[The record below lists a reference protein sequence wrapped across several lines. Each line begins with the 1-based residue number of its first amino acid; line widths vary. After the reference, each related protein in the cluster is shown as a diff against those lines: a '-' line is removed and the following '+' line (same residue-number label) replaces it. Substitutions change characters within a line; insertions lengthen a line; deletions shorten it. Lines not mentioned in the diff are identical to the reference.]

1 MTIVFH
7 CFLIK
12 NLSTE
17 WRQVQFPRMK
27 FVWTKITVTPDI
39 IITLSNIAL
48 LMKVEKWKRTQS
60 IFLTSQFKTFG
71 RGIPRYE
78 VRHILIDANRGIQN
92 YILHSMVTQ
101 RLKKKSLLKAQN
113 IDKELLKTY
122 NTCKNHNSMVWS
134 FQAKSK
140 FNYEHPMS
148 FLSWSRNCNRLPL
161 TELELWWLI
170 TRDQTT

>member
-1 MTIVFH
+1 MTIVSHF
-7 CFLIK
+7 FLIK

-48 LMKVEKWKRTQS
+48 IMKVEKWKRTTKHLEGE
-60 IFLTSQFKTFG
+60 FLALKD
-71 RGIPRYE
+71 E

-92 YILHSMVTQ
+92 DILHNMVTK
-101 RLKKKSLLKAQN
+101 RLKKKSLLKAQD
-113 IDKELLKTY
+113 IDKELHKTY
-122 NTCKNHNSMVWS
+122 NTCKNHNSMVWL

-161 TELELWWLI
+161 TELEFWWLI